1 MQVLP
6 LVIRSCVYDF
16 FIVTLQQIVPFRFG
30 MDKNDNYYR
39 QFKNELAQYIMDTS
53 QQWTTVIKPKDKLL
67 SVDFKEIWQYRDLMM
82 LFVKRNII
90 TQYKQT
96 ILGPLWYLIQ
106 PLMTTIMYMVV
117 FGGIAK
123 ISTDGLPQP
132 LFYLAGI
139 SFWQYFSDCLTKTSN
154 TFVNNA
160 GIFGKVY
167 FPRLI
172 TPLSDVI
179 SNLVRFGI
187 QFGLFLCV
195 YAYYMIF
202 TDAPIHTNWYA
213 LLIPIL
219 VTMLAGLSLGFGIL
233 FSSMTTK
240 YRDLQLLLSFF
251 VSLWMY
257 ATPVIYPLSTITN
270 PKLLLVMQLNPLT
283 GIVEFFK
290 YGMLGVGCHEWWMLG
305 YSFGFMVVLLIIGV
319 VVFNKVQRSFMDT
332 V

>member
-1 MQVLP
+1 
-6 LVIRSCVYDF
+6 
-16 FIVTLQQIVPFRFG
+16 
-30 MDKNDNYYR
+30 
-39 QFKNELAQYIMDTS
+39 MDTS

-219 VTMLAGLSLGFGIL
+219 VMMLAGLSLGFGIL

-283 GIVEFFK
+283 GIVEFYK

-305 YSFGFMVVLLIIGV
+305 YSFGFMVVLLITGV

>member
-1 MQVLP
+1 MQSKF
-6 LVIRSCVYDF
+6 VIMAEME
-16 FIVTLQQIVPFRFG
+16 QG
-30 MDKNDNYYR
+30 
-39 QFKNELAQYIMDTS
+39 
-53 QQWTTVIKPKDKLL
+53 WTTEIRPKDKLL

-96 ILGPLWYLIQ
+96 ILGPLWFVIQ
-106 PLMTTIMYMVV
+106 PMMTTVMYMVV

-139 SFWQYFSDCLTKTSN
+139 SFWQYFADCLTKTSN

-167 FPRLI
+167 FPRLV

-187 QFGLFLCV
+187 QFGLFLIV
-195 YAYYMIF
+195 YLYYVIF
-202 TDAPIHTNWYA
+202 TDAVIQPNLYA
-213 LLIPIL
+213 LMFPVL
-219 VTMLAGLSLGFGIL
+219 VAMLAGLALGFGIL

-270 PKLLLVMQLNPLT
+270 EKLCLVMQLNPLT

-290 YGMLGVGCHEWWMLG
+290 YGMLGVGNHDWWMLG
-305 YSFGFMVVLLIIGV
+305 YSFGFMVVLLAVGV
-319 VVFNKVQRSFMDT
+319 VVFNKVQKSFMDT